1 MIINEQ
7 TIDQVRA
14 LPIEDVLGKYIS
26 IKRNETCCPFHNEN
40 TPSFRINI
48 KKNYYKCFGCGKSGD
63 AIRFVQEHKH
73 LSFLEAI
80 ETIAKNH
87 NINVEYV
94 EFANE
99 VERKEKITKFETAKQ
114 ILNYAHDYYRKA
126 LAGNDVIKQYLL
138 ERGFDDD
145 KIEEWQLGYAPEG
158 WKNITPHVINSNW
171 YPVANEIGLV
181 LTSKDQNYDA
191 LRNRITIPIFDK
203 HGQIIGFG
211 ARAIGD
217 DKPKYLNPNENF
229 LYSKSTVLFGLDRAI
244 DAIKREKRAILV
256 EGYFDVMSMHNA
268 GVENVVAPCGTA
280 CDDKQLLMLKR
291 YTDTI
296 TIMYDG
302 DSAGQASTTKLLN
315 NALRL
320 GFNTLTVE
328 LTSKD
333 PDQLA
338 RECRNS

>member
-1 MIINEQ
+1 MIISEN
-7 TIDQVRA
+7 TIERVRA
-14 LPIEDVLGKYIS
+14 LSIEDVLGTYIT
-26 IKRNETCCPFHNEN
+26 IKKNEACCPFHNEK

-63 AIRFVQEHKH
+63 AIRFVQEVQK
-73 LSFLEAI
+73 LTFLEAI
-80 ETIAKNH
+80 ETIAKSH
-87 NINVEYV
+87 NIQVEYI
-94 EFANE
+94 EFGSE
-99 VERKEKITKFETAKQ
+99 EERKEKISKLETAKL
-114 ILNYAHDYYRKA
+114 ILNYAHDYYRNA
-126 LAGNDVIKQYLL
+126 LANNLAMKTYLL

-145 KIEEWQLGYAPEG
+145 KIEEWQLGFAPNE
-158 WKNITPHVINSNW
+158 WKNITTHVINQNW
-171 YPVANEIGLV
+171 YTVANEIGLV
-181 LTSKDQNYDA
+181 LTSKEQNYDA

-229 LYSKSTVLFGLDRAI
+229 LYSKSTILFGLDRAI
-244 DAIKREKRAILV
+244 EAIKKEKYAILV

-268 GVENVVAPCGTA
+268 GVENVLAPCGTA
-280 CDDKQLLMLKR
+280 CDEKQLQLLKR

-302 DSAGQASTTKLLN
+302 DTAGQASTTKLLN
-315 NALRL
+315 KALKL

-328 LTSKD
+328 LTDKD

-338 RECRNS
+338 REYSNQ

>member
-14 LPIEDVLGKYIS
+14 LAIEDVLGKYIS
-26 IKRNETCCPFHNEN
+26 IKRNEACCPFHNEN

-80 ETIAKNH
+80 ETIAKSH

-99 VERKEKITKFETAKQ
+99 VERKEKITKFESAKQ
-114 ILNYAHDYYRKA
+114 ILIYAHDYYRKA
-126 LAGNDVIKQYLL
+126 LDGNDVIKNYLL
-138 ERGFDDD
+138 ERGFDDE

-171 YPVANEIGLV
+171 YAVANEIGLV
-181 LTSKDQNYDA
+181 LTSKDQKYDA

-302 DSAGQASTTKLLN
+302 DSAGQTSTTKLLN

-338 RECRNS
+338 REYSN